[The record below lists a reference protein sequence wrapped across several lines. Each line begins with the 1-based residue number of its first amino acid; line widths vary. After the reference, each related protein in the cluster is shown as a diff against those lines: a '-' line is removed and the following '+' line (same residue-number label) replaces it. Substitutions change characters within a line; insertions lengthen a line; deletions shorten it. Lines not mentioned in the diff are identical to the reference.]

1 MSKELVEKVARVIC
15 ASSGDDPDM
24 VFTGF
29 EDPAWMEWVDNAKP
43 AIRAVL
49 SHFAEAGNVTEA
61 MCEVVDK
68 ATADEIHKQQDGENW
83 VLWIRRLRQTAI
95 AAAMAAALKEMEG

>member
-1 MSKELVEKVARVIC
+1 MSDLVEKVARVIC

-43 AIRAVL
+43 AIRAAL
-49 SHFAEAGNVTEA
+49 AHFAEAGNLSQGMFAAFNKAWDEPGGTVSEA
-61 MCEVVDK
+61 F
-68 ATADEIHKQQDGENW
+68 
-83 VLWIRRLRQTAI
+83 

>member
-1 MSKELVEKVARVIC
+1 MARAIC

-49 SHFAEAGNVTEA
+49 AHFAEAGNINEEMIQALRTE
-61 MCEVVDK
+61 VIK
-68 ATADEIHKQQDGENW
+68 GYYATKP
-83 VLWIRRLRQTAI
+83 RLIASYQVAI
-95 AAAMAAALKEMEG
+95 AAAMAAALKEMESE